1 MSTITERI
9 KEQAEIARRQINDAN
24 MQQVKEKAIKA
35 VDSMADEMIG
45 FNKRSEQW
53 LDPNLTKLRNSK
65 YSGLIISGVL
75 VVVGLVGFVAG
86 MNF

>member
-9 KEQAEIARRQINDAN
+9 KEQAEIARKQINDAN

-35 VDSMADEMIG
+35 VDLMADEMIG
-45 FNKRSEQW
+45 LNKRSEQW
-53 LDPNLTKLRNSK
+53 LDPNLTKLRNSR

-75 VVVGLVGFVAG
+75 VVVGLVSFVAG